1 MDARTFLGLTPSHN
15 PFRWTMEVTPGLCV
29 GNGFLFGGSALAAA
43 ISAMEITSGRTCVW
57 ATAQYLS
64 YAKPGEVLDIDV
76 TIAVHGH
83 QITQARATGHVGN
96 REILT
101 VNAALGRR
109 PFEESGTWDQ
119 LPADVPSPDD
129 CPPRE
134 LRLISDGSINDRLD
148 MRIAKGRLH
157 AELDGTLSD
166 GTYRMWARIPEISSG
181 FDASSLA
188 VLGDFVP
195 SGIGQALGI
204 MGGGNSLDNTIRIA
218 QLVPTEWVL
227 VDIHIHAVENGFGHG
242 TVKMFAESGT
252 LLAVASQSCIARHWS
267 NPQQEVE
274 Q

>member
-15 PFRWTMEVTPGLCV
+15 PFRWTMDVTPGLCT
-29 GNGFLFGGSALAAA
+29 GHGFLFGGSALGAA
-43 ISAMEITSGRTCVW
+43 ISAMEITTGRRCVW

-109 PFEESGTWDQ
+109 PFDESGSWEQ
-119 LPADVPSPDD
+119 LPSDVLAPDA

-134 LRLISDGSINDRLD
+134 LRVPADGSINDRLD
-148 MRIAKGRLH
+148 MRMARGRSL
-157 AELDGTLSD
+157 AELDGTPSN
-166 GTYRMWARIPEISSG
+166 GTYQMWARIPEISDG
-181 FDASSLA
+181 LDASSLA

-204 MGGGNSLDNTIRIA
+204 VGGGNSLDNTIRIA
-218 QLVPTEWVL
+218 RLVPTEWVF

-242 TVKMFAESGT
+242 TVKMFAESGQ
-252 LLAVASQSCIARHWS
+252 LLAVASQSVIARHWS
-267 NPQQEVE
+267 HPQQEVE
-274 Q
+274 E